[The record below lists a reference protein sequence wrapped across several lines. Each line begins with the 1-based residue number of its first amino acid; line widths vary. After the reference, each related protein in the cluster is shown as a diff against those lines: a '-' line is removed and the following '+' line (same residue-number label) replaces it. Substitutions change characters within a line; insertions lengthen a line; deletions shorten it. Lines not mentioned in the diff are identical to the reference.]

1 MQTTDCKQGTKC
13 SVHSTDMLGT
23 KSLDCDKNSWKQ
35 ILVTNC
41 EDAGF
46 IFYFGK
52 IKVNNVMQPT
62 KNRKGLIQCRA
73 TWFLVLCCVFYID
86 FSPVFSCFLF
96 IIIIIT
102 YLTRVNPS
110 AEAVIDRCPVFS
122 VVIWNDSLISNLLVV
137 FYPHLQTIV
146 NLA

>member
-1 MQTTDCKQGTKC
+1 MQTTDCKQDTKC

-23 KSLDCDKNSWKQ
+23 KSLDCDKNCWKQ

-73 TWFLVLCCVFYID
+73 TWFLVFCCMFYVD
-86 FSPVFSCFLF
+86 FSFSFLLF
-96 IIIIIT
+96 FLYHNNNNNNNIFNQGKPISWSCYKWVPCIFSS
-102 YLTRVNPS
+102 YLKWQPN
-110 AEAVIDRCPVFS
+110 F
-122 VVIWNDSLISNLLVV
+122 
-137 FYPHLQTIV
+137 
-146 NLA
+146 